1 MAFEFLTEDNFNE
14 AVIKVVGVGGAG
26 NNAVN
31 RMIESNM
38 QGVQFYAVNTDNQ
51 DINNSL
57 AEYKLKIGEKTT
69 QGLGAGSNPEMGEK
83 SAEENIEQIREM
95 LSGADLVFITA
106 GMGGGTGTGASHVI
120 ARAAREMDL
129 LVVGVVT
136 KPFTFEGKVRKT
148 NAELGI
154 QLLKEHVDALV
165 VIPND
170 KLMQMA
176 SQSTTF
182 KEALKMADEVLLMG
196 VKGITDLISTPALI
210 NLDFA
215 DVKTIVKDA
224 GLAHMGMGSSKGDSK
239 STEAAQQAIK
249 SPLLETDITG
259 ATGVL
264 INITGGENLT
274 LFEITDIADI
284 VRAEAHP
291 DANIIFGA
299 CIDPSI
305 EDEIKVTVIATGFQE
320 DKTNLRTNSN
330 QKPAAPTS
338 SKGGVNRVQTE
349 KADQDKK
356 PAAKPKNVWELP
368 EFLTNNKTNK

>member
-1 MAFEFLTEDNFNE
+1 MAFEFLTEDNLNE

-31 RMIESNM
+31 RMIESHM
-38 QGVQFYAVNTDNQ
+38 EGVEFYAVNTDNQ
-51 DINNSL
+51 DLNNSL

-69 QGLGAGSNPEMGEK
+69 KGLGAGSNPEMGQK
-83 SAEENIEQIREM
+83 SAEENEEQIREL

-120 ARAAREMDL
+120 ARIAREMDL

-136 KPFTFEGKVRKT
+136 KPFSYEGKVRRT

-154 QLLKEHVDALV
+154 ELLKQHVDALV

-176 SQSTTF
+176 TETTTF
-182 KEALKMADEVLLMG
+182 KEALKMADEVLLKG
-196 VKGITDLISTPALI
+196 VKGITDLISTSAYI

-215 DVKTIVKDA
+215 DVRTIVKDA
-224 GLAHMGMGSSKGDSK
+224 GLAHMGMGEASGKDK
-239 STEAAQQAIK
+239 FEEAAVLAIK

-274 LFEITDIADI
+274 LFGVSKVAEI

-299 CIDPSI
+299 CIDPTM
-305 EDEIKVTVIATGFQE
+305 EDDVKVTVIATGFTD
-320 DKTNLRTNSN
+320 DKTDMRPLNTAASAPKTAATRTTRTN
-330 QKPAAPTS
+330 
-338 SKGGVNRVQTE
+338 TE
-349 KADQDKK
+349 KTTTER
-356 PAAKPKNVWELP
+356 PKNVWELP
-368 EFLTNNKTNK
+368 EFLTNNKNNK